1 MIKTGVDFTNFSF
14 STSISRNF
22 FCFQSAAKFSMERAQ
37 ESLDWI
43 EAVVEKK
50 IEYVEGSAL
59 QDQQEF
65 GTILKDGSLLCE

>member
-1 MIKTGVDFTNFSF
+1 MDFTHFFSYIIFTKFF
-14 STSISRNF
+14 SG
-22 FCFQSAAKFSMERAQ
+22 FQSAAKFSMERAQ

-50 IEYVEGSAL
+50 LEYVEGSAL